1 MPKYKYQLIRD
12 ESGNLT
18 CSPHPDMVIPSI
30 TCPTKVNLIPADMF
44 KEPDRVDGLRMEI
57 RELRKEIQRLRD
69 VIDSMRRCPML
80 PHPYRPFDPW
90 RVYNPNFQV
99 DSSY

>member
-1 MPKYKYQLIRD
+1 MTKYEYQQIKNGL
-12 ESGNLT
+12 SGLT
-18 CSPHPDMVIPSI
+18 CSPHPDMVIPST
-30 TCPTKVNLIPADMF
+30 TCPTKVKLIPVKF